1 MGSRARAVPPL
12 PSRSPCPVSTE
23 SSHVLPS
30 SEQRLRAYAS
40 VLLRHR
46 VVIAGVALVVI
57 AVGLVP
63 SLLADPTYEATA
75 RIRVRAETVGS
86 PFAETDA
93 PNEQTRSRQL
103 VTDVEII
110 ESPRMRGL
118 VLEALA
124 GEAEPGAVRAELI
137 GFSEVI
143 DISAR
148 AETPQGAALVAD
160 TYAEVFVE
168 QRRQEAVDAL
178 VTQAGELRQRS
189 EQASAEIAEVD
200 RGLADPATDPVTADN
215 LRVRRA
221 SLATQV
227 LDFSARADELD
238 VEAALRRGGTEIVGQ
253 AVADPDPVSPQPL
266 RSGITAAVL
275 GLLAGIAAAVVLDI
289 VQDRTASGEDLALI
303 DASVPL
309 LTSIPHL
316 GTAPAR
322 PEELEPAG
330 REAFRYLRTS
340 LRFRSIDQPVR
351 SVLVTSAVGEEG
363 KTTTAVN
370 LAVALAE
377 SGSRVVLVDADLRKP
392 SVHRWFGLLDD
403 VGLSTVLAGES
414 AFAEAVH
421 YVEPNLAVL
430 PSGPPSPAAN
440 ELLGRPAFERLVE
453 STAQQC
459 DFVVIDAPPVL
470 PVADALVAARAVDGV
485 VVVARVGQVR
495 RREVRTLLRR
505 LRDARIPVLGFAA
518 NDAQVE
524 APYGEYVEAGR

>member
-1 MGSRARAVPPL
+1 M
-12 PSRSPCPVSTE
+12 
-23 SSHVLPS
+23 LPS
-30 SEQRLRAYAS
+30 SEQRLRAHAS

-46 VVIAGVALVVI
+46 VVIGGVALVVLV
-57 AVGLVP
+57 VGLVP
-63 SLLADPTYEATA
+63 SLLAEPTYEATA

-86 PFAETDA
+86 PFAESDA

-110 ESPRMRGL
+110 GSPRMRSL
-118 VLEALA
+118 V
-124 GEAEPGAVRAELI
+124 AEQLPGGTEIGSVRAELI

-143 DISAR
+143 DITASSGTH
-148 AETPQGAALVAD
+148 EGAALVAD

-168 QRRQEAVDAL
+168 QRRREAVDAL
-178 VTQAGELRQRS
+178 VTQAGELRQRT
-189 EQASAEIAEVD
+189 EQASAEIAEID

-238 VEAALRRGGTEIVGQ
+238 VDAALRRGGTEIVGR
-253 AVADPDPVSPQPL
+253 AVADPDPVSPKPL

-289 VQDRTASGEDLALI
+289 VQDRTASAEDLAII
-303 DASVPL
+303 DATVPL

-316 GTAPAR
+316 GVAPAR
-322 PEELEPAG
+322 PDDLEPAG

-340 LRFRSIDQPVR
+340 LRFRSLDQPVR

-370 LAVALAE
+370 LSVALAE
-377 SGSRVVLVDADLRKP
+377 SGSRVVLIDADLRKP
-392 SVHRWFGLLDD
+392 AVHRWFGLLDD

-414 AFAEAVH
+414 TFAEAVH

-440 ELLGRPAFERLVE
+440 ELLGRPAFDRLVG
-453 STAQQC
+453 SVAQQC
-459 DFVVIDAPPVL
+459 DFVVVDAPPVL

-485 VVVARVGQVR
+485 VVVARIGQVR

-505 LRDARIPVLGFAA
+505 LRDARIPVVGFAA
-518 NDAQVE
+518 NDSRVDAT
-524 APYGEYVEAGR
+524 YGEYVEAGR